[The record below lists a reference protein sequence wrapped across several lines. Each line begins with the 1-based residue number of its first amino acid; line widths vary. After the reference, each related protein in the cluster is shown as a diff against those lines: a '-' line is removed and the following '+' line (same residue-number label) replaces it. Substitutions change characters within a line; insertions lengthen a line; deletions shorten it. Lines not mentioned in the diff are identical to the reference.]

1 MRISG
6 FLAAYF
12 AISMLGM
19 AGLARAEGPDAPAMA
34 VAGVFLDD
42 ARAAAERGWDV
53 LIPAHAIMPSDTA
66 QTMIVSAYVRNDA
79 KGLQSILL
87 VQRNL
92 LPTSLGWGQPSGCA
106 SHAGTV
112 VAVAYRSARDMLCG
126 WARPVAFGAPASDAR
141 LAPPVQHALQ
151 LRGALPADIAQP
163 EQPPPRLV
171 GTWLAWSAS
180 WLGRQTEAE
189 AEPTDTTPQFISAG
203 WRISDRHDVLDLQL
217 LVRGDAAPSQM
228 RLPILLARA
237 THALGETGHHGQPT
251 ESAFPDSAPSRRATA
266 AASLFDGGG
275 ATQATAKS
283 FFARTVMSM
292 EAWVIAGIA
301 LGSSAAGVTMAAV
314 LDTYAS
320 AVSWANDYVWDRV
333 SPLRPET
340 QDFVQLV
347 ASS

>member
-6 FLAAYF
+6 RLAAFF
-12 AISMLGM
+12 AIMMLGT
-19 AGLARAEGPDAPAMA
+19 ACIARADGPDAPAMA
-34 VAGVFLDD
+34 VAGVFLED

-53 LIPAHAIMPSDTA
+53 LIPAHAMMPTDTS
-66 QTMIVSAYVRNDA
+66 QTMIVSAYVRNDT
-79 KGLQSILL
+79 KGLRSILL

-92 LPTSLGWGQPSGCA
+92 LPTSLGWGQPSGCV

-126 WARPVAFGAPASDAR
+126 WARPVTFGAAASEAR
-141 LAPPVQHALQ
+141 LASLVQHALQ
-151 LRGALPADIAQP
+151 LGGRLPADIAQT
-163 EQPPPRLV
+163 EQPPQRFA
-171 GTWLAWSAS
+171 TRWLAWSAN
-180 WLGRQTEAE
+180 WLSRQTEGEPE
-189 AEPTDTTPQFISAG
+189 ATDATPQFVSAG
-203 WRISDRHDVLDLQL
+203 WRISDRHDVLDVQL
-217 LVRGDAAPSQM
+217 LVRGDAAPSQI
-228 RLPILLARA
+228 RLPILVARA
-237 THALGETGHHGQPT
+237 THALGERGRHGQPT
-251 ESAFPDSAPSRRATA
+251 ESAFPESAPSPRPTMAN
-266 AASLFDGGG
+266 LFDGSG
-275 ATQATAKS
+275 ATQATAKT

-320 AVSWANDYVWDRV
+320 VVSWANDYVWDRV

-347 ASS
+347 ALK